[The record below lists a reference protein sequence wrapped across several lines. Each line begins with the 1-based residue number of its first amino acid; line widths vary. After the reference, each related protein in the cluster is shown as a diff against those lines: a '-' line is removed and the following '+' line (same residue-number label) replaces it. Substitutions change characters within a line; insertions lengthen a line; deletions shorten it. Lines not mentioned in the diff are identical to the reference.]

1 MPDSDQ
7 PIPPAP
13 PSDEAAAARRRW
25 ITFAEVLALIAVLI
39 SALTFWNSYKERTAA
54 EADKA
59 AEREQASTVA
69 GTLLLRGSPERDGAR
84 LALAAADPHQTIQ
97 TQSFAFPAALG
108 LGAIE
113 TVSDP
118 RLEAGWF
125 ERPLLRATHDAPAA
139 DAASGDQ
146 RLPVAI
152 TTVFFSDGTMH
163 RDVAIYD
170 VGYRIEGGGLLGGH
184 RVRLLGLSRVAAVP
198 ARNAQARVDGRWRAR
213 S

>member
-1 MPDSDQ
+1 MPDSDP
-7 PIPPAP
+7 PIAPAP
-13 PSDEAAAARRRW
+13 SPNEAAAQRRRW
-25 ITFAEVLALIAVLI
+25 VNFAEVLALIAVLI
-39 SALTFWNSYKERTAA
+39 SALTFWNSYQERIAA

-59 AEREQASTVA
+59 SERAQASTEA
-69 GTLLLRGSPERDGAR
+69 ATLLLRGAADHGGAR

-108 LGAIE
+108 LGAVE

-118 RLEAGWF
+118 RLEAAWF
-125 ERPLLRATHDAPAA
+125 ERALLHATHDAPAA
-139 DAASGDQ
+139 NAASGDE

-152 TTVFFSDGTMH
+152 TTVFFSGGAMH

-170 VGYRIEGGGLLGGH
+170 AGYRVEGGGLLGGH
-184 RVRLLGLSRVAAVP
+184 RVRLLGLSRVAAVS
-198 ARNAQARVDGRWRAR
+198 ARDAQARVDRRWRAR